1 MRTAWRNFTPVRDR
15 TIGQYLQEISRYE
28 PLSPREESDM
38 ARRIRMG
45 DRSAL
50 ERLIKTNLRFVVSV
64 ARNYEHQGM
73 ALADLINEGN
83 LGLMRA
89 AKRFDEKKNFKFI
102 SYAVWWIRQAIL
114 QSLADHSRL
123 LRIPLNRAAAIHK
136 VSRARARLEQR
147 YHRPPSAD
155 EVARELDMST
165 RDIER
170 TLQIEVR
177 HSSLDAPLGDSSGE
191 CLMSRVR
198 DRTATHPE
206 EHMNRVSLTREVLH
220 LLGIVS
226 PREQEVLRLYF
237 GVCEDASFTLD
248 EIGRKLDLTRERVRQ
263 IKENALL
270 RLRRAARRGTIHR
283 QYD

>member
-1 MRTAWRNFTPVRDR
+1 MRTASRYYAPIRDR
-15 TIGQYLQEISRYE
+15 GIGQYLREISRYQ
-28 PLSPREESDM
+28 PLSPHEESEM
-38 ARRIRMG
+38 ARRIRRG

-50 ERLIKTNLRFVVSV
+50 ERLVKTNLRFVVSV

-136 VSRARARLEQR
+136 VNRACARLEQR
-147 YHRPPSAD
+147 YHRPPSPE
-155 EVARELDMST
+155 EVAEELGMSV
-165 RDIER
+165 RDVER
-170 TLQIEVR
+170 TLRIDVT

-191 CLMSRVR
+191 SLASRIR
-198 DRTATHPE
+198 DSAVHPE
-206 EHMNRVSLTREVLH
+206 EQMNQVSLAREVTR
-220 LLGIVS
+220 LLDTVP
-226 PREQEVLRLYF
+226 PRERQILRLYF

-248 EIGRKLDLTRERVRQ
+248 EIGQKLDLTRERVRQ
-263 IKENALL
+263 IKERAIQ
-270 RLRRAARRGTIHR
+270 RLRRAARGGKITREC
-283 QYD
+283 D